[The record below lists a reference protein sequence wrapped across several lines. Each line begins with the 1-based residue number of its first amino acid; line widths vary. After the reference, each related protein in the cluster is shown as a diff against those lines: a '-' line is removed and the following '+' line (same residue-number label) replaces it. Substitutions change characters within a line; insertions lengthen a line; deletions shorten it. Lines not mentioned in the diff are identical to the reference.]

1 MSSISKNNKPSE
13 EFPQNMEYPSQKP
26 ASSSPP
32 QYNHSPSPQ
41 ESKEIN
47 NNQNKLSPNHSK
59 QMEYY
64 RRPSSHSR
72 SHSYHSNSHNNNRD
86 YHGNYYSKPRRYP
99 FKENS
104 RSKDYYKSNYYSGRH
119 NNSHIKYIKKSS
131 RENSSENNGN
141 CVYISNLN
149 KILNEDDIKEKF
161 SKFGPIAEINI
172 IKEPNNN
179 ESRGFGFITFENS
192 KDAKAAVDEMNGYE
206 LKGKIINVDFSK
218 RLKPRQP
225 TPGIYLGPK
234 TDFRRNNYYNRNF
247 YYNSRHRRS
256 FSRSRSRRSRSRSNY
271 RMDNRRRYS
280 SNSRNRRRSGSFRR
294 K

>member
-1 MSSISKNNKPSE
+1 MSSISKNNKPVE
-13 EFPQNMEYPSQKP
+13 EFQQNIDYPPQ
-26 ASSSPP
+26 SSPP
-32 QYNHSPSPQ
+32 EYNHSQSPH
-41 ESKEIN
+41 ENKEIN
-47 NNQNKLSPNHSK
+47 NSQNKSPHSK
-59 QMEYY
+59 PIEYY
-64 RRPSSHSR
+64 RRPSSQSR
-72 SHSYHSNSHNNNRD
+72 SRSYRSNSHDKRD
-86 YHGNYYSKPRRYP
+86 YHGYYNKPRRYP

-104 RSKDYYKSNYYSGRH
+104 RSRDYYKSNYYSGRH

-161 SKFGPIAEINI
+161 SKFGPISDINI

-192 KDAKAAVDEMNGYE
+192 KDAKAAVTEMNGYE
-206 LKGKIINVDFSK
+206 LKGKTINVDFSK

-225 TPGIYLGPK
+225 TPGVYLGPK
-234 TDFRRNNYYNRNF
+234 NDFRRNNYYNRNF
-247 YYNSRHRRS
+247 YYNNRHRRS
-256 FSRSRSRRSRSRSNY
+256 FSRSHSRRSRSRSNY
-271 RMDNRRRYS
+271 RMENRRRYS

>member
-1 MSSISKNNKPSE
+1 MD
-13 EFPQNMEYPSQKP
+13 
-26 ASSSPP
+26 
-32 QYNHSPSPQ
+32 
-41 ESKEIN
+41 
-47 NNQNKLSPNHSK
+47 
-59 QMEYY
+59 YY
-64 RRPSSHSR
+64 RRPSSHSHSR
-72 SHSYHSNSHNNNRD
+72 SYHSNSHNNRD
-86 YHGNYYSKPRRYP
+86 YHGNYYKPRRYP

-149 KILNEDDIKEKF
+149 KILNEEDIKEKF

-192 KDAKAAVDEMNGYE
+192 KDAKEAVDKMNGYE
-206 LKGKIINVDFSK
+206 LKGKTINVDFSK

-234 TDFRRNNYYNRNF
+234 TDFRRNNYYNRNV
-247 YYNSRHRRS
+247 YYSSRHRRS

-271 RMDNRRRYS
+271 RMENRRRYS

>member
-13 EFPQNMEYPSQKP
+13 EFQQNIEYHSQKP
-26 ASSSPP
+26 SSSSPP
-32 QYNHSPSPQ
+32 QFNHSPSPQ
-41 ESKEIN
+41 ETKEIN
-47 NNQNKLSPNHSK
+47 NNQNKSSPNHSK

-86 YHGNYYSKPRRYP
+86 YHGNYYKPRRYP

-192 KDAKAAVDEMNGYE
+192 KDAKAAVDQMNGYE
-206 LKGKIINVDFSK
+206 LKGKTINVDFSK

-247 YYNSRHRRS
+247 YYSSRHRRS

>member
-1 MSSISKNNKPSE
+1 MSSISKNNKSSE
-13 EFPQNMEYPSQKP
+13 EFQQNIDYHSQKP
-26 ASSSPP
+26 SSSPP
-32 QYNHSPSPQ
+32 PPQFNQSPSPE
-41 ESKEIN
+41 ESKERN
-47 NNQNKLSPNHSK
+47 NNQNKSSPNNSK
-59 QMEYY
+59 QMDYY

-72 SHSYHSNSHNNNRD
+72 SRSYHSNSHNNRD
-86 YHGNYYSKPRRYP
+86 YHGNYYKPRRYP

-104 RSKDYYKSNYYSGRH
+104 RSKDYYKSNYYS
-119 NNSHIKYIKKSS
+119 
-131 RENSSENNGN
+131 NSSENNGN
-141 CVYISNLN
+141 CVYISNLS
-149 KILNEDDIKEKF
+149 KILNEEDIKEKF

-192 KDAKAAVDEMNGYE
+192 KDAKEAVDEMNGYE
-206 LKGKIINVDFSK
+206 LKGKKINVDFSK

-234 TDFRRNNYYNRNF
+234 TDFRRNNYYNRNL
-247 YYNSRHRRS
+247 YYSGRHRRS

-271 RMDNRRRYS
+271 RMENRRRYS